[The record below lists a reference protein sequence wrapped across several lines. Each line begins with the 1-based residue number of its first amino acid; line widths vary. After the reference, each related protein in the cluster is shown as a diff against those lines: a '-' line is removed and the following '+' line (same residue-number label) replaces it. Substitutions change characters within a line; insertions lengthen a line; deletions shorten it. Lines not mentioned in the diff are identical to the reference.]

1 MNNVQ
6 RQRELAERIADDE
19 RHAAAARKAA
29 EYDALAARLEV
40 LEAAFDNSHKLNE
53 QLGDE
58 NRALLA
64 RAEAA
69 ETEAVDLHRQL
80 AEMAAAMEE
89 IEAERLALAARVAE
103 LEAQLAAQQWR
114 PVTKDWPPYNE
125 RVIIG
130 HGGGYGGGWFAFAQR
145 VRADNRNEDDWLM
158 DDDTL
163 LAFESAVVAMQRP
176 LPPAPQETE

>member
-19 RHAAAARKAA
+19 RHAAAVRKAA

-64 RAEAA
+64 RAEAAEAA

-103 LEAQLAAQQWR
+103 LEAQLAAQGWQPVTEKPTADDEYLVWCSSYEGGEIQSYSRRFNRWYSNTGNDADYWR
-114 PVTKDWPPYNE
+114 PLP
-125 RVIIG
+125 
-130 HGGGYGGGWFAFAQR
+130 
-145 VRADNRNEDDWLM
+145 
-158 DDDTL
+158 
-163 LAFESAVVAMQRP
+163 
-176 LPPAPQETE
+176 PPAPQEAE